1 MSRLAENAPP
11 NAASGMLRSVRAPAH
26 LRLVGWLRLRLGCST
41 ADKRRR
47 FAWAPPRPLVWL
59 LLLGAGL
66 AAGASPVDVYDF
78 PDAATEARYRALV
91 AELRCPKCLNT
102 NLAGSDAPIAQD
114 LRAAVHRLIVREGLA
129 DQQVRDYLQARY
141 GDFILYDP
149 PVQRSTL
156 LLWAGPILFAGVG
169 LGLIAWRMR
178 RQQRAQLSEEER
190 MRLQRILDDA

>member
-1 MSRLAENAPP
+1 MVKQQRVK
-11 NAASGMLRSVRAPAH
+11 GMFAR
-26 LRLVGWLRLRLGCST
+26 T
-41 ADKRRR
+41 A
-47 FAWAPPRPLVWL
+47 LWL

-149 PVQRSTL
+149 PVTGATL
-156 LLWAGPILFAGVG
+156 FLWAGPILFVGIG
-169 LGLIAWRMR
+169 LGLIAVRMR
-178 RQQRAQLSEEER
+178 CQQRARLSDADQAQLR
-190 MRLQRILDDA
+190 RILDEA